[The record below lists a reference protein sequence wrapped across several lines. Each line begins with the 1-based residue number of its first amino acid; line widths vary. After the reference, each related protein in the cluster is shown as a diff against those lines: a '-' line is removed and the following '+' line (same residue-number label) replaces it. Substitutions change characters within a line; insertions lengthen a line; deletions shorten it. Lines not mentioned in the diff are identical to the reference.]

1 MFVDDSV
8 VKGDIV
14 YTNDKSLLCI
24 KAYISNISGSYAFYF
39 VLNGNKNIIIKL
51 YDDLLCRFSTLIR
64 KYM

>member
-24 KAYISNISGSYAFYF
+24 KAYISNISGGYAFYF
-39 VLNGNKNIIIKL
+39 VLK
-51 YDDLLCRFSTLIR
+51 R
-64 KYM
+64 